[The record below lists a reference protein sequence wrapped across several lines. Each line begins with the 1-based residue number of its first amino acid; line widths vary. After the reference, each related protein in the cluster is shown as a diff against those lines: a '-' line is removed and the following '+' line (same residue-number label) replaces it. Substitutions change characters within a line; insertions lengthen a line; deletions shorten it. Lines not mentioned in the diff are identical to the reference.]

1 MSIFGA
7 MFAGVSGLNA
17 QAQSLA
23 MIADNISNMNTVG
36 FKATTARFSTLV
48 TTQAKAT
55 SFAPGGVRVHP
66 TQLIN
71 RQGLLES
78 SSSSTDIAI
87 SGQGFFVVNSN
98 ATPADGN
105 NFYTRAGSFTTDLNG
120 NLQNTAGFY
129 LQGWPT
135 DATGAVT
142 VTNTSTTDDLQTV
155 NVNSTLNA
163 ASPTTKVSIG
173 ANLPATKAIA
183 GTENSTILIY
193 DSLGVAHTVGIT
205 YTKVGENQWDLT
217 ASAPSGGST
226 LLLNNTAGA
235 AYASYG
241 RIDFDGFPSD
251 TNTIIMTDGTKPA
264 LTFEFDNDSTVTSPN
279 IPVSLTGITTG
290 AEAQAA
296 FANAYISYTG
306 SYTGTTVTNNVDISG
321 EIATF
326 TTPTLA
332 VPSNGV
338 STAANTI
345 LQGVLTS
352 GSLVIPTSITGT
364 GTAIN
369 LKGIAGLR
377 YQVNAGALTA
387 SGANSDTLVGL
398 AANST
403 VKIYIPD
410 GAMDVLV
417 GTITLPA
424 APTLTGTP
432 ADADYGNITVG
443 PYTYVTGDA
452 RVTKGTGNDAKTTFI
467 TQSSTG
473 AALTVNAAGTPLIDQ
488 STAYTV
494 NTITATSPNITFSGT
509 GTPSVF
515 DLSNMAIGWANGAS
529 ASSITMDLGTIG
541 AADGLTQF
549 SDNFS
554 TIFIQ
559 QDGVPTGVLS
569 GLTISDVGQV
579 IALFDNGLTR
589 PIFKVPLATFS
600 NPNGLGQNTGNVFS
614 PTDKSGDPLLNTA
627 GDGPAGKIAQS
638 ALEASTVDIAEE
650 FTKMIITQRA
660 FSANSK
666 VITTAD
672 EMLDELVRIKR

>member
-23 MIADNISNMNTVG
+23 MISDNISNMNTVG

-98 ATPADGN
+98 STPANGN

-142 VTNTSTTDDLQTV
+142 VTNTSTTDDLETV
-155 NVNSTLNA
+155 NVNNTLNA

-183 GTENSTILIY
+183 GTENSTILVY

-205 YTKVGENQWDLT
+205 YTKSAENQWDLT

-226 LLLNNTAGA
+226 LLLNNTLGN

-264 LTFEFDNDSTVTSPN
+264 LTFEFDNDSTVTSGN

-296 FANAYISYTG
+296 FANAYTSYTG
-306 SYTGTTVTNNVDISG
+306 SYTGTTVTNNAVTGGDLTS
-321 EIATF
+321 F
-326 TTPTLA
+326 TTPVLT
-332 VPSNGV
+332 VPSNG
-338 STAANTI
+338 I
-345 LQGVLTS
+345 
-352 GSLVIPTSITGT
+352 
-364 GTAIN
+364 
-369 LKGIAGLR
+369 
-377 YQVNAGALTA
+377 
-387 SGANSDTLVGL
+387 
-398 AANST
+398 
-403 VKIYIPD
+403 
-410 GAMDVLV
+410 
-417 GTITLPA
+417 
-424 APTLTGTP
+424 
-432 ADADYGNITVG
+432 
-443 PYTYVTGDA
+443 
-452 RVTKGTGNDAKTTFI
+452 
-467 TQSSTG
+467 
-473 AALTVNAAGTPLIDQ
+473 
-488 STAYTV
+488 
-494 NTITATSPNITFSGT
+494 
-509 GTPSVF
+509 
-515 DLSNMAIGWANGAS
+515 
-529 ASSITMDLGTIG
+529 
-541 AADGLTQF
+541 
-549 SDNFS
+549 
-554 TIFIQ
+554 
-559 QDGVPTGVLS
+559 
-569 GLTISDVGQV
+569 
-579 IALFDNGLTR
+579 
-589 PIFKVPLATFS
+589 
-600 NPNGLGQNTGNVFS
+600 
-614 PTDKSGDPLLNTA
+614 
-627 GDGPAGKIAQS
+627 
-638 ALEASTVDIAEE
+638 
-650 FTKMIITQRA
+650 
-660 FSANSK
+660 
-666 VITTAD
+666 
-672 EMLDELVRIKR
+672 

>member
-23 MIADNISNMNTVG
+23 MISDNISNMNTVG

-98 ATPADGN
+98 STPANGN

-142 VTNTSTTDDLQTV
+142 VTNTSTTDDLETV
-155 NVNSTLNA
+155 NVNNTLNA

-183 GTENSTILIY
+183 GTENSTILVY

-205 YTKVGENQWDLT
+205 YTKSAENQWDLT

-226 LLLNNTAGA
+226 LLLNNTLGN

-264 LTFEFDNDSTVTSPN
+264 LTFEFDNDSTVTSGN

-296 FANAYISYTG
+296 FANAYTSYTG
-306 SYTGTTVTNNVDISG
+306 SYTGTTVTNNAVTGGDLTS
-321 EIATF
+321 F
-326 TTPTLA
+326 TTPVLT
-332 VPSNGV
+332 VPSNGI

-345 LQGVLTS
+345 LQGVLT
-352 GSLVIPTSITGT
+352 GGNLVAGITLTGGAGT
-364 GTAIN
+364 EVRM
-369 LKGIAGLR
+369 KGIAGLK
-377 YQVNAGALTA
+377 YQLNAGALTA
-387 SGANSDTLVGL
+387 SGANSDDLVGM
-398 AANST
+398 AAAST
-403 VKIYIPD
+403 VKIYVPD

-417 GTITLPA
+417 GTLTFA
-424 APTLTGTP
+424 APPVAAGVADGDEGDLT
-432 ADADYGNITVG
+432 IG

-467 TQSSTG
+467 AQSSAG
-473 AALTVNAAGTPLIDQ
+473 AALTVNATGTPVIDQ

-509 GTPSVF
+509 GTPSAF
-515 DLSNMAIGWANGAS
+515 DLSNMAVGWANGAS
-529 ASSITMDLGTIG
+529 ASSITFDLGTVG

-554 TIFIQ
+554 SIFIQ

-600 NPNGLGQNTGNVFS
+600 NPNGLGQQTGNVFTPS
-614 PTDKSGDPLLNTA
+614 DQSGDPLLNTA